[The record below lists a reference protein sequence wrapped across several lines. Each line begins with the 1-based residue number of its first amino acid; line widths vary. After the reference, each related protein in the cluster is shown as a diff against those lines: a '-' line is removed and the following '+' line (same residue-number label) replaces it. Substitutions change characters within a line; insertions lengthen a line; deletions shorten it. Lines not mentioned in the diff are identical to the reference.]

1 VELTQKP
8 ELKQRI
14 TLSPQVYQGL
24 SMLAMPAV
32 ELQTLISAELVEN
45 PTLEVDEPES
55 PSDDGDSETD
65 TPQTEEDRA
74 WEEWLDS
81 YEEIDSTEVPRLRDP
96 DAEIASIETYV
107 GSTETFSEYL
117 YSQLGLMNL
126 ADDVRRA
133 CEIVIGLLDSDGFFT
148 GDPEEVAAIA
158 GVDQATAHQAIALV
172 QQLDPP
178 GVGASN
184 LVEALQ
190 AQIRFLQLDDPVLD
204 AIIAD
209 HLEDVAFRRFRKISR
224 TLKVTEEQ
232 VRERVQVL
240 KTLNPRPAGEFS
252 AGPSPGIVVPDVVVR
267 RFGDQWLVLS
277 NNESVPSLRVS
288 SRYRS
293 LLRAGSTA
301 DEETRRYLKDKI
313 RSAETFIRNLDRRK
327 STVGRIAE
335 VVVTVQSDFFENGK
349 GPLKPLKLEDV
360 ALELGVHLSTVSRG
374 VTGKYMMTPYG
385 LFEIKYFFSG
395 GYRTSTGMDVAS
407 TSIKQRIR
415 QVIEEEDRARP
426 YSDQR
431 LVEML
436 GTEGITVARR
446 TVAKYREEL
455 RIDPSW
461 ARKNQ

>member
-1 VELTQKP
+1 MELTQKP

-32 ELQTLISAELVEN
+32 ELQNLISAELVEN
-45 PTLEVDEPES
+45 PTLEVEEPES
-55 PSDDGDSETD
+55 PFDDRDSDTEA
-65 TPQTEEDRA
+65 PPTEEDRA

-117 YSQLGLMNL
+117 LGQLGLMTL
-126 ADDVRRA
+126 EDEVRRA
-133 CEIVIGLLDSDGFFT
+133 CEVVVGLLDSDGYFT
-148 GDPEEVAAIA
+148 GDSDEVAAIA
-158 GVDQATAHQAIALV
+158 GVDEPIARQAIAHV

-178 GVGASN
+178 GVGASS
-184 LVEALQ
+184 LIEALQ
-190 AQIRFLQLDDPVLD
+190 AQVRFLQLDDPVLD
-204 AIIAD
+204 AIIAH

-224 TLKVTEEQ
+224 ALRVTEDQ
-232 VRERVQVL
+232 VRDRVQAL
-240 KTLNPRPAGEFS
+240 KKLNPRPAGEFS
-252 AGPSPGIVVPDVVVR
+252 PGPSPGFVVPDVVVR
-267 RFGDQWLVLS
+267 RFDDQWLVLS

-293 LLRAGSTA
+293 LLRAGSSA

-335 VVVTVQSDFFENGK
+335 VVVEVQNDFFENGK

-374 VTGKYMMTPYG
+374 ATGKYMMTPYG

-395 GYRTSTGMDVAS
+395 GYRTNTGMDVAS

-415 QVIEEEDRARP
+415 QIIADEDRARP
-426 YSDQR
+426 YSDQK
-431 LVEML
+431 LVELL
-436 GTEGITVARR
+436 GSEGITVARR